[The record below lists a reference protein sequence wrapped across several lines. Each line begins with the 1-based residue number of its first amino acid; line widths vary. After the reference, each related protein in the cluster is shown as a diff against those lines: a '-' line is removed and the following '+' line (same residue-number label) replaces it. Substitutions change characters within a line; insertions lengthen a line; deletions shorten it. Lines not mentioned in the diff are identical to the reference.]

1 MPYPAIPMI
10 PAAPAAYPVPVPV
23 PQYPITY
30 GHPQFA
36 PPIHP
41 QVNPY
46 QYQQIAYQMQQ
57 NNQPNYPNYDVPGT
71 EFPDEGG
78 VEMSETTSS
87 TSGDEETQSQRPF
100 QWKDMHGVQGC
111 FAFGAINVCF
121 SFLAD

>member
-23 PQYPITY
+23 PQYPVTY

-36 PPIHP
+36 PPMHP

-46 QYQQIAYQMQQ
+46 QYQQIAYQMQ

-87 TSGDEETQSQRPF
+87 PDEETQSQRPF
-100 QWKDMHGVQGC
+100 QWKDMHGVQG
-111 FAFGAINVCF
+111 FALWGPNVLF
-121 SFLAD
+121 WLLN